1 MSCSYV
7 CQTDR
12 STADLNSSLF
22 GNIFFFAVGFTR
34 LLKMSLVVLLVKSE
48 LLSRCLK
55 CLPWVNVEARLSTVE
70 VLKSDRERIFGVG
83 VIVVCGMQ

>member
-1 MSCSYV
+1 
-7 CQTDR
+7 
-12 STADLNSSLF
+12 
-22 GNIFFFAVGFTR
+22 
-34 LLKMSLVVLLVKSE
+34 MSLVVFLVKSE

-83 VIVVCGMQ
+83 VIVVCGMR